1 MSFFK
6 SKELE
11 QLKAENEE
19 LKTKFHFMY
28 EKEESAKK
36 LEVVLKRLRME
47 VSQLN
52 EKKNG
57 IMHEIESIVTE
68 EKQKKDNIS
77 ELDQK
82 ISSLKE
88 MKDELQ
94 NTILTYS
101 SQIQDLEL
109 TLRDKKVDL
118 NIPIEEPK
126 LNTNEIVEE
135 AKQKI
140 SNINQE
146 EAILQDSFEKKLQEL
161 GDIEELKSKLLN
173 NQREIN
179 EQISE
184 AEHKITSLEQE
195 KLQLN
200 EEIEAKKNEIKN
212 FTEQLSS
219 LGKDI
224 ESAEA
229 NIASLSEKEIRL
241 RQKVEKLSEE
251 EKSKSELV
259 KVLQNLDKE
268 LEERRQQLEE
278 AEQNFRKLSDE
289 TSFKEKEL
297 YAIDQS
303 LSIKANRLS
312 KINLD
317 ILELDRKSAE
327 LKEEIKNYDTIRTGL
342 NQRLTEEKLAVENL
356 SVQNL
361 KLREIVPLLE
371 RRKKEIEQS
380 NAELENRFTEMFQK
394 FNQELNTINKK
405 RNVLEQ
411 IILKK
416 EKDVNEQ
423 DQMLFEKIAALEE
436 SESVLNARQAEI
448 ESFENQ
454 IKILA
459 EQKEELKIDLQK
471 IDEEAADRKIYN
483 NDLKMETEL
492 LMNKRTSL
500 EKSLQELLKMS
511 SDNFYKTESRKL
523 KLNDE
528 LNEYEEKLQ
537 SHREKINDSMQELA
551 ELQNTLG
558 AIKVEQEEHKGNI
571 SKLVALKKRLHEE
584 ILKQQAM
591 LQKFQKIR
599 EKLKIEQALTK
610 NKQIGGPYMG
620 GDAEAAPKNAGD
632 VGQKNAQ
639 IYKL

>member
-101 SQIQDLEL
+101 TQIQDLEL
-109 TLRDKKVDL
+109 TLRDKKVDF
-118 NIPIEEPK
+118 NIPIEETK
-126 LNTNEIVEE
+126 LNTNEIVDE

-140 SNINQE
+140 SDINQE
-146 EAILQDSFEKKLQEL
+146 EAVLQESFEKKLQEL
-161 GDIEELKSKLLN
+161 GDIEEQKSRLLK
-173 NQREIN
+173 NQQEIN
-179 EQISE
+179 GQISE
-184 AEHKITSLEQE
+184 AEQKITSLEQE
-195 KLQLN
+195 KLWLN
-200 EEIEAKKNEIKN
+200 EEVEAKKNEIKN
-212 FTEQLSS
+212 FTEKLNL

-229 NIASLSEKEIRL
+229 NIASLSEKEIHL

-303 LSIKANRLS
+303 ISIKANRLS
-312 KINLD
+312 KLNLD
-317 ILELDRKSAE
+317 ILDLDRRSVE

-394 FNQELNTINKK
+394 FNQELNAINKK

-416 EKDVNEQ
+416 EKDVNEH

-436 SESVLNARQAEI
+436 SESVLNARQAEM
-448 ESFENQ
+448 ESFEKQ

-459 EQKEELKIDLQK
+459 EQKEGLKIDLQR
-471 IDEEAADRKIYN
+471 IDEEAADRKNYN
-483 NDLKMETEL
+483 DDLKMETEF
-492 LMNKRTSL
+492 LMNKRMSL

-511 SDNFYKTESRKL
+511 NDSFYKTESRKL

-537 SHREKINDSMQELA
+537 SHRTKINESTQELV
-551 ELQNTLG
+551 ELQASLG
-558 AIKVEQEEHKGNI
+558 SIKVEQEEHKGNI

-610 NKQIGGPYMG
+610 NKQVGGPYMG
-620 GDAEAAPKNAGD
+620 SDAEAAPKNAGD
-632 VGQKNAQ
+632 VAQKNAQ